1 MDPEMMQKLMAAQR
15 GAQEPEREQS
25 PAEIAVLNSIKQI
38 SDISCVV
45 AKYGAIPFIL
55 YYGLNMETP
64 GMPGPGPS
72 IWSLLPF
79 M

>member
-1 MDPEMMQKLMAAQR
+1 MMQKLMAAKMGQQ
-15 GAQEPEREQS
+15 AAPEREQS

-45 AKYGAIPFIL
+45 AKYGTIPFIL
-55 YYGLNMETP
+55 YYGLSMEMP
-64 GMPGPGPS
+64 GGMPPLS
-72 IWSLLPF
+72 IWNIVPF